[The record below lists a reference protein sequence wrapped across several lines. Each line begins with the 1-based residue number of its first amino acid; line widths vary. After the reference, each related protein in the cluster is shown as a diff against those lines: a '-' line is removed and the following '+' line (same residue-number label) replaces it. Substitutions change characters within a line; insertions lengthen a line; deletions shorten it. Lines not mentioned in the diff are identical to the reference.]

1 HEQARWS
8 VRCDTLQKLRHRLIA
23 PLVDFGM
30 LGASRRFEAW
40 RCESAWSGSSVE
52 AVRTNDRVSNFL
64 RAVGLSVG
72 VTTVDAR
79 VYGSDRGAVVLP
91 DSSTGY
97 PTDRD
102 EGESVELP
110 LDSRAIATIPR
121 SPTSNL
127 GEVFRN
133 GSEPRPHVVTLW
145 GPSGCGKS

>member
-1 HEQARWS
+1 DRFLQHRDGRVIDMATGDRVALRIEAAEGTHEQARWS

-102 EGESVELP
+102 EGE
-110 LDSRAIATIPR
+110 
-121 SPTSNL
+121 
-127 GEVFRN
+127 
-133 GSEPRPHVVTLW
+133 
-145 GPSGCGKS
+145 